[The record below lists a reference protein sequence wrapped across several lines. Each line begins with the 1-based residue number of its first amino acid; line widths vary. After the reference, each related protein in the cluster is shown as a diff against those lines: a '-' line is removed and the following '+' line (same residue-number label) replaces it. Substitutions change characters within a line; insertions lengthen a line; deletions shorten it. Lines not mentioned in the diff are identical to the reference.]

1 MKPMSLERAS
11 VRGDALRG
19 LVLSEE
25 LRGENGRPVFAKGH
39 VIAPD
44 DVSMLLAMP
53 WSQLHVVALDEGEV
67 HEDVAG
73 RRIAEAAAGDGIAV
87 GTMSGGHWALTST
100 VRGILHVSVDA
111 MRAVNS
117 IDGPC
122 VYSAFH
128 GQVVDAGELVARAKI
143 TPFALDESRVA
154 EAEQLAR
161 QAGGLAR
168 VRPFSA
174 MRIGAVVRET
184 LGERAVSRF
193 RDALGE
199 KVAWLG
205 SQLLEPRSVADDPN
219 AIAAAISDLMAEGA
233 QIITLAG
240 TKAMDLLDPAFAALS
255 TVDATIERHGVP
267 AHPGSLFWLARRG
280 DVPIIGMPTCGLF
293 SQATVF
299 DLVFPRMLA
308 GERIGR
314 RELAEL
320 GHGGLLTREMG
331 FRFPPYR
338 RSSDRGQV
346 E

>member
-1 MKPMSLERAS
+1 MKPMLLERAS
-11 VRGDALRG
+11 LGEGALHG

-25 LRGENGRPVFAKGH
+25 LRGESGRPVFAKGH
-39 VIAPD
+39 VIAKD

-53 WSQLHVVALDEGEV
+53 WSRLHVVALDDGEV
-67 HEDVAG
+67 HEAVAG
-73 RRIAEAAAGDGIAV
+73 RRIADAAAGDGIAV
-87 GTMSGGHWALTST
+87 GTMSGGHWPLTAT
-100 VRGILHVSVDA
+100 VRGIIDVSVDA
-111 MRAVNS
+111 MQAVNA

-122 VYSAFH
+122 VYSVFH

-143 TPFALDESRVA
+143 TPFALDEGRVA
-154 EAEQLAR
+154 EAEQVAR
-161 QAGGLAR
+161 RAGGLVR
-168 VRPFSA
+168 VRAFAA
-174 MRIGAVVRET
+174 MSIGAVVRET
-184 LGERAVSRF
+184 LGERAMTRF
-193 RDALGE
+193 REALGE

-205 SQLLEPRSVADDPN
+205 SRLLEPRFVPDDPA
-219 AIAAAISDLMAEGA
+219 AIADGITGLVTEGA
-233 QIITLAG
+233 QIIALAG
-240 TKAMDLLDPAFAALS
+240 TKAMDLLDPAFTALS
-255 TVDATIERHGVP
+255 MIDAEIERHGVP

-299 DLVFPRMLA
+299 DLVFPRMLT

-314 RELAEL
+314 RELADL

-338 RSSDRGQV
+338 RSSNRGLV